1 MNPPAGGFPYA
12 DSFFTGFS
20 SSSFYV
26 WYSLVF
32 MLITAMIV
40 YRRAEKGIERVSKA
54 MMPVLLA
61 LVVIIA
67 LFSHP
72 YS

>member
-1 MNPPAGGFPYA
+1 MC
-12 DSFFTGFS
+12 
-20 SSSFYV
+20 
-26 WYSLVF
+26 YSLV
-32 MLITAMIV
+32 LILVTAMIV

>member
-54 MMPVLLA
+54 MMPVLA